1 MEPSTVT
8 GVLLIGMNVTCRN
21 CTRMYTKGDRGP
33 DFLTQFVNI
42 CVIMYL
48 YIYSMKIFYKY
59 SLYALFCGKF
69 LIWFNAF
76 MGKFEVVMFGK
87 SYAPRVQIGIINFF

>member
-8 GVLLIGMNVTCRN
+8 GVLLIGMNVTCKN

-76 MGKFEVVMFGK
+76 MEKFEVVMFG
-87 SYAPRVQIGIINFF
+87 NFICPISSMIDISFF

>member
-8 GVLLIGMNVTCRN
+8 GVLLIGMNVTCKN
-21 CTRMYTKGDRGP
+21 CTRTYTKGDRGP

-76 MGKFEVVMFGK
+76 MGKFEVVRFGNCICLIY
-87 SYAPRVQIGIINFF
+87 SMIDISFF

>member
-8 GVLLIGMNVTCRN
+8 GVLLIGMNVTCKN

-69 LIWFNAF
+69 LIWFNTF
-76 MGKFEVVMFGK
+76 MEKFEVVMFGNCICLIY
-87 SYAPRVQIGIINFF
+87 SMRYISFF